1 MGKRAV
7 TKKNTKLKAADKRR
21 EDEATVTLNTVRVSP
36 IKLNLVAEMIR
47 GMNVNDALV
56 QLQFSNKRIAKDVR
70 KALQSGIANAENN
83 QNLDVDSL
91 VVKEAWVGKSIVM
104 KRFHARARGR
114 GARIFKP
121 FSNLTI
127 VLKQQREAT
136 KGA

>member
-7 TKKNTKLKAADKRR
+7 DKKNAKLKAR
-21 EDEATVTLNTVRVSP
+21 ESRQAAGETKVVLNRIRISP
-36 IKLNLVAEMIR
+36 IKLGYVAGLIR
-47 GMNVNDALV
+47 GMNVNEALV
-56 QLQFSNKRIAKDVR
+56 QLQFSSKRIAQDVR

-83 QNLDVDSL
+83 HNFDVDSL

-114 GARIFKP
+114 GARILKP

-127 VLKQQREAT
+127 VLREQ
-136 KGA
+136 KEQGA

>member
-7 TKKNTKLKAADKRR
+7 AKKNAKLKVADKRR
-21 EDEATVTLNTVRVSP
+21 EDVATVTLNTIRVSP
-36 IKLNLVAEMIR
+36 IKLNLVASMIR
-47 GMNVNDALV
+47 GMTVSNALV
-56 QLQFSNKRIAKDVR
+56 QLQFSSKRIANDVR

-83 QNLDVDSL
+83 QSFDVDSL
-91 VVKEAWVGKSIVM
+91 IVKEAWVGKGIVM

-127 VLKQQREAT
+127 VLKKHEEA